1 MKVQTHI
8 KPQALH
14 SILEN
19 PVTLPV
25 PGCPCPAHL
34 KQTFCKWLISFEVR
48 CGPQSSLSRNWD
60 SWISK
65 SLGECTVRIGP
76 ESGGWGEQRGIP
88 AQGPG
93 FFSPVWATPPHT
105 PQGESWPRYEC

>member
-1 MKVQTHI
+1 MNEPTHI

-14 SILEN
+14 SIMEN

-25 PGCPCPAHL
+25 PGCPCPTHL
-34 KQTFCKWLISFEVR
+34 KQTFCKWLISFEVL

-65 SLGECTVRIGP
+65 SLGGCTVRTGP
-76 ESGGWGEQRGIP
+76 ESGGWGEQRGNP

-105 PQGESWPRYEC
+105 PQG